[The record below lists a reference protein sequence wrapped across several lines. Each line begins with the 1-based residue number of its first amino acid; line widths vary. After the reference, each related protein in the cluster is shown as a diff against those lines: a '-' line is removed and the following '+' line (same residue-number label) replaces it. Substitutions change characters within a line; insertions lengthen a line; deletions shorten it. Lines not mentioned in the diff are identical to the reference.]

1 MGLMMYK
8 NGVLGDMSQQQKK
21 KKPHPEVQPLLTH
34 IFR

>member
-8 NGVLGDMSQQQKK
+8 NSVLGDMSQQQK